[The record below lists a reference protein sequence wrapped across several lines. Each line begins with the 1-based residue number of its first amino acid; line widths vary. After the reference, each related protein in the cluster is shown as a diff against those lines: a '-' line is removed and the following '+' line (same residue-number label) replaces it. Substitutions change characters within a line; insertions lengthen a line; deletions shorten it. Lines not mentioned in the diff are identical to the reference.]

1 MFGIF
6 RTFLAVNVIL
16 LHIFNVPT
24 LGNYSV
30 FAFFI
35 LSGFLMTLVVN
46 ENYGFSIS
54 GFSKFWINRFLR
66 LYPVYLTI
74 IFITFLLLFFNKG
87 ILITEH
93 PKLYLPTSFF

>member
-46 ENYGFSIS
+46 ENYDFQLVDFLNFGSID
-54 GFSKFWINRFLR
+54 F
-66 LYPVYLTI
+66 YDYTQ
-74 IFITFLLLFFNKG
+74 FI
-87 ILITEH
+87 
-93 PKLYLPTSFF
+93 